1 MTIPAWNIESGF
13 VIFGMVMVQTP
24 FEMLFIYL
32 ERQDLVKTENTQ
44 TLRIIVLA
52 SWLIMDLDFSGT
64 QDWDVGT
71 LKSYSLG

>member
-1 MTIPAWNIESGF
+1 MTIPAWNIECGF

-32 ERQDLVKTENTQ
+32 ERQDLVNTENTQ